1 MEQILRVLEEKTDDD
16 PFGEGDAR
24 CSLQENP
31 GLNPSVEPG
40 LDQAD
45 SIQTDYCYPHY

>member
-1 MEQILRVLEEKTDDD
+1 MEQILRVLVAKTDDD
-16 PFGEGDAR
+16 PFGEDDAR

-40 LDQAD
+40 LDLTG
-45 SIQTDYCYPHY
+45 SFQTD